1 MLTHLAVVVQL
12 VGPLLAEDAKPLN
25 LELNVFVESGLR
37 QGHAAVFVS
46 MGTLARMTDE
56 EVHSMA
62 AGLSAFP
69 NPVLWKLDS
78 SYLQGQLLYTLLPP
92 RSLGLFLRLP

>member
-1 MLTHLAVVVQL
+1 MGAGLEHWLTHLTVVVQL
-12 VGPLLAEDAKPLN
+12 VGPVLAEDAKPLAA
-25 LELNVFVESGLR
+25 ELNMFVESGLS
-37 QGHAAVFVS
+37 QGLGAVYVS

-62 AGLSAFP
+62 AGLSALP

-78 SYLQGQLLYTLLPP
+78 SYLQGWLSLPQP
-92 RSLGLFLRLP
+92 PQ

>member
-1 MLTHLAVVVQL
+1 MVVQL
-12 VGPLLAEDAKPLN
+12 VGPVLAEDAKPLAS
-25 LELNVFVESGLR
+25 ELNMFLESGLS
-37 QGHAAVFVS
+37 QGLGAVFVS

-62 AGLSAFP
+62 AGLSALP

-78 SYLQGQLLYTLLPP
+78 SYLQGWLPAAAP
-92 RSLGLFLRLP
+92 KQPLHSPS